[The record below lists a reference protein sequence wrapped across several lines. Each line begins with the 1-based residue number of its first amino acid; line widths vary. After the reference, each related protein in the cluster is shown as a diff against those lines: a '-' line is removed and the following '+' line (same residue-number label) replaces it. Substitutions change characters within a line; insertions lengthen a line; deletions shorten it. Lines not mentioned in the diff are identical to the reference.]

1 MTGAAEEKAA
11 KFLYLAV
18 AERRREGHRD
28 ARRLSFTTVG
38 EFRSSLPRNRPTA
51 PHGYDLYRRQ
61 SRLLCSG
68 AASVCLRERLSA
80 ARYRAALDLR
90 VYGVYALAI
99 LDFITR
105 LPTSHSQSMSTL
117 DPRSLVSMAG
127 FMALVMAVVL
137 GFMRRYYPPSILGL
151 GYWAWTPVVWMV
163 SAGLLAS
170 PTGGLFDNL
179 RLAGNGLLVGGFAL
193 YYIGTRRFF
202 AQPSAIRE
210 VLAGMGLLML
220 VLAWFTWSSPWYG
233 MRLALVTLAIGA
245 LEVATLWFLRRHAK
259 RSFPVRMLQ
268 ITLLL
273 HLIVLLVRL
282 VKLGAD
288 DPIDTLMVTST
299 AQSLFLGAF
308 VVCALLVCIAAV
320 LMAADRI
327 RTEFEHMAT
336 HDSLTGT
343 LNRRA
348 ILGFCEDEHERS
360 ARYGQPFSLMM
371 IDLDHFKALNDT
383 HGHQHGDRVLVHF
396 VECTRAA
403 LRRADRLG
411 RYGGEEFL
419 VLLPHTDTGAALPVA
434 ERIRTA
440 LTAGHAL
447 DCTASIGLTHWCGP
461 EDTLDTMLG
470 RADAA
475 LYQAKA
481 EGRNRTCVG

>member
-1 MTGAAEEKAA
+1 
-11 KFLYLAV
+11 
-18 AERRREGHRD
+18 
-28 ARRLSFTTVG
+28 
-38 EFRSSLPRNRPTA
+38 
-51 PHGYDLYRRQ
+51 
-61 SRLLCSG
+61 
-68 AASVCLRERLSA
+68 
-80 ARYRAALDLR
+80 
-90 VYGVYALAI
+90 
-99 LDFITR
+99 
-105 LPTSHSQSMSTL
+105 
-117 DPRSLVSMAG
+117 
-127 FMALVMAVVL
+127 
-137 GFMRRYYPPSILGL
+137 
-151 GYWAWTPVVWMV
+151 VVWMV
-163 SAGLLAS
+163 SAGLLAA
-170 PTGGLFDNL
+170 PTGGPFDDL

-202 AQPSAIRE
+202 AQPSAIGG
-210 VLAGMGLLML
+210 VLAGMALLML
-220 VLAWFTWSSPWYG
+220 VLAWFTWASPWYG
-233 MRLALVTLAIGA
+233 MRLALVTFAIGA
-245 LEVATLWFLRRHAK
+245 LEVATLWFLWRHAN

-268 ITLLL
+268 VTLLL
-273 HLIVLLVRL
+273 HLIVLFLRL

-327 RTEFEHMAT
+327 RTEFEHIAT
-336 HDSLTGT
+336 HDYLTGT

-348 ILGFCEDEHERS
+348 ILGSCEDEHARS
-360 ARYGQPFSLMM
+360 LRYEQPFSLMM

-396 VECTRAA
+396 VEVARAA

-419 VLLPHTDTGAALPVA
+419 VLLPHTSTDAALPVA
-434 ERIRTA
+434 DRIRSA
-440 LTAGHAL
+440 LTTGHVL
-447 DCTASIGLTHWCGP
+447 DCTASIGLTHWRGP

-481 EGRNRTCVG
+481 EGRNRSCVG